1 MMRRTPRSTRTDTL
15 FPYPSLFRSSWRYDI
30 VSVIFLA
37 FAFALF
43 ASFADQ
49 MIFAP
54 PVGFTACVQFQTP
67 EQTAHNHE
75 KRDLRKVSSSKHP
88 SSQTN
93 QRPHQHRRQ
102 WTPETIRRAHNVHSE
117 QIGKAEGR
125 DRGGQE
131 GR

>member
-30 VSVIFLA
+30 VSWIFLA

-49 MIFAP
+49 MLFAP

-67 EQTAHNHE
+67 EQTARNHE
-75 KRDLRKVSSSKHP
+75 KRDLRNVSSSKHP
-88 SSQTN
+88 SSQTI
-93 QRPHQHRRQ
+93 QRRHQLRR
-102 WTPETIRRAHNVHSE
+102 PRSEERRV
-117 QIGKAEGR
+117 GKECVSTCR
-125 DRGGQE
+125 SRWWPYH
-131 GR
+131 